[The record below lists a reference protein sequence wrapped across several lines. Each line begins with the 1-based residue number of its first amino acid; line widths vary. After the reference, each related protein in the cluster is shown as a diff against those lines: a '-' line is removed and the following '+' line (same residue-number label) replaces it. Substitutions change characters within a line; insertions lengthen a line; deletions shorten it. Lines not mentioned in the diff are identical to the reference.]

1 MIYKYI
7 KETIILYAIEM
18 IEILYLLKNEI
29 TRPSLTT
36 I

>member
-7 KETIILYAIEM
+7 KETVLIYAIEI